1 MRYLGTACQLLL
13 FAIFVVAYIAAIVP
27 AALICAL
34 RKPVIEPA
42 KGRAKTTIGL
52 GQNIRRIY

>member
-1 MRYLGTACQLLL
+1 MRYIGTACQLLL

-34 RKPVIEPA
+34 RKPVITPA
-42 KGRAKTTIGL
+42 QPRAKTTVGY
-52 GQNIRRIY
+52 GNRRIY